1 MLVIVQPFTLRHP
14 AGTRRRQY
22 LVAYTP
28 PKGDLIRLNRIL
40 PAGPLGTS
48 DAGQIP
54 EHSDG
59 GCRVFSAL
67 KEEQLQAALH

>member
-14 AGTRRRQY
+14 AGTGRRQY

-59 GCRVFSAL
+59 GCRVFSTL
-67 KEEQLQAALH
+67 KEE

>member
-1 MLVIVQPFTLRHP
+1 MREGFDVGHRATFTLRHP
-14 AGTRRRQY
+14 AGTGRRQY

-48 DAGQIP
+48 DAVQIP

-59 GCRVFSAL
+59 GCRVFSTL
-67 KEEQLQAALH
+67 KEE